1 MVYVPAAGKM
11 STNIDELS
19 YDIGGPV
26 DSFYRSGAVGND
38 ATFTMTP
45 QVPLIPD
52 AAIDPDK
59 NIPLVE
65 PYHLTKYL
73 IKAF

>member
-1 MVYVPAAGKM
+1 MVFVSAAGKM
-11 STNIDELS
+11 NTSIDKLDYE
-19 YDIGGPV
+19 IGGPV
-26 DSFYRSGAVGND
+26 DSFYRSGAIGND

-52 AAIDPDK
+52 AAINPDK
-59 NIPLVE
+59 NIPLIE